1 MAAAHLTP
9 TTTDKTAAAAHHH
22 HHLSDTAAADAGT
35 NKAARTQVLPRSPT
49 TYAARNLAQEAAAA
63 AAATARSP
71 AQRSAPTGSGGFFS
85 CFACPALFTGVFFL
99 LFFPGRGFKKNLARH
114 LWIGLLGARHGLR
127 NKDDCCNYEQILQLY
142 PDGRRKKKKMTVA
155 TGVEI
160 MWISNADERV
170 H

>member
-1 MAAAHLTP
+1 
-9 TTTDKTAAAAHHH
+9 
-22 HHLSDTAAADAGT
+22 
-35 NKAARTQVLPRSPT
+35 V
-49 TYAARNLAQEAAAA
+49 
-63 AAATARSP
+63 
-71 AQRSAPTGSGGFFS
+71 
-85 CFACPALFTGVFFL
+85 
-99 LFFPGRGFKKNLARH
+99 
-114 LWIGLLGARHGLR
+114 LGADPMIVSLHR

>member
-1 MAAAHLTP
+1 M
-9 TTTDKTAAAAHHH
+9 
-22 HHLSDTAAADAGT
+22 
-35 NKAARTQVLPRSPT
+35 V
-49 TYAARNLAQEAAAA
+49 
-63 AAATARSP
+63 
-71 AQRSAPTGSGGFFS
+71 
-85 CFACPALFTGVFFL
+85 
-99 LFFPGRGFKKNLARH
+99 
-114 LWIGLLGARHGLR
+114 LGADPMIVSLHR